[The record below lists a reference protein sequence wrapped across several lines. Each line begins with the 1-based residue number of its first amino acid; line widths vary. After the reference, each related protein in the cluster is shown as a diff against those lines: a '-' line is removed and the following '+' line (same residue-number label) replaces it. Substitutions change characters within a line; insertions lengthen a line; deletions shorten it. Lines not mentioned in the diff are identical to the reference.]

1 MTPQAHNPEIDN
13 AKYVSFVSFRKSGQ
27 AVATP
32 VWIAPFEDG
41 YGLTIESTSGKAKRL
56 AHTSRATIQACSFK
70 GVITPGATVYNCEAS
85 LVMRKRAEEVRDAIA
100 RKYGLTYKVFS
111 ISLWFKDR
119 FGKSKGLPEAAV
131 ILKITQ

>member
-27 AVATP
+27 PVATP

-41 YGLTIESTSGKAKRL
+41 YGFTIESTSGKAKRL

-70 GVITPGATVYNCEAS
+70 GVITPGAAIYNCEAS
-85 LVMRKRAEEVRDAIA
+85 LVLHKRAEEVRDAIA
-100 RKYGLTYKVFS
+100 RKYGLTYKLFS
-111 ISLWFKDR
+111 ISLWIKDH

-131 ILKITQ
+131 ILKLTD

>member
-13 AKYVSFVSFRKSGQ
+13 AKYVSFVSFRKSGE

-41 YGLTIESTSGKAKRL
+41 YGFTIESTSGKANRL
-56 AHTSRATIQACSFK
+56 AHTSRATIQACSYN
-70 GVITPGATVYNCEAS
+70 GTITPGASIYNCEAS
-85 LVMRKRAEEVRDAIA
+85 LVMHERAEEVRDAIA
-100 RKYGLTYKVFS
+100 HKYGLTYKVFS

-131 ILKITQ
+131 ILKITH

>member
-1 MTPQAHNPEIDN
+1 MTPQAHKPEIDN
-13 AKYVSFVSFRKSGQ
+13 AKYVSFVSFRKSGE

-41 YGLTIESTSGKAKRL
+41 YGFTTESTSGKAKRL
-56 AHTSRATIQACSFK
+56 AHTSRATIQACSYN
-70 GVITPGATVYNCEAS
+70 GTVTPGATIYSCTAS
-85 LVMRKRAEEVRDAIA
+85 LVFHERAEEVRDAIA
-100 RKYGLTYKVFS
+100 HKYGLTYKVFS

>member
-1 MTPQAHNPEIDN
+1 MTPQAQNPEIDN
-13 AKYVSFVSFRKSGQ
+13 AKYVSFVSFRKSGE
-27 AVATP
+27 AIATP
-32 VWIAPFEDG
+32 VWITPFEDG
-41 YGLTIESTSGKAKRL
+41 YGFTIESTSGKAKRL
-56 AHTSRATIQACSFK
+56 AHTPRATIQACTFK

-85 LVMRKRAEEVRDAIA
+85 LVLHKRAEEVRDAIA
-100 RKYGLTYKVFS
+100 HKYGLTYKVFS

>member
-1 MTPQAHNPEIDN
+1 MTPQAQNPEIDN
-13 AKYVSFVSFRKSGQ
+13 AKFVSFVSFRKSGE
-27 AVATP
+27 AIATP

-41 YGLTIESTSGKAKRL
+41 YGFTIESTSGKAKRL
-56 AHTSRATIQACSFK
+56 AHTPRATIQACTFN

-85 LVMRKRAEEVRDAIA
+85 LVLHKRAEEVRDAIA
-100 RKYGLTYKVFS
+100 HKYGLTYKVFS

-131 ILKITQ
+131 ILKITA

>member
-41 YGLTIESTSGKAKRL
+41 YGFTIESTSGKAKRL
-56 AHTSRATIQACSFK
+56 AHTSRATIQACSIK

-85 LVMRKRAEEVRDAIA
+85 LVMHKRAEEVRDAIA

>member
-27 AVATP
+27 SIATP

-41 YGLTIESTSGKAKRL
+41 YGFTIESTSGKAKRL
-56 AHTSRATIQACSFK
+56 AHTSRATIQACNSK
-70 GVITPGATVYNCEAS
+70 GVITPGATVFNCEAS
-85 LVMRKRAEEVRDAIA
+85 LVMHTRAEEVRDAIA
-100 RKYGLTYKVFS
+100 HKYGFTYKVFS

-131 ILKITQ
+131 ILKITP

>member
-1 MTPQAHNPEIDN
+1 
-13 AKYVSFVSFRKSGQ
+13 
-27 AVATP
+27 

-41 YGLTIESTSGKAKRL
+41 YGFTIESTSGKAKRL
-56 AHTSRATIQACSFK
+56 AHTPRATIQACNFK

-85 LVMRKRAEEVRDAIA
+85 LVLHKRAEEVRDAIA
-100 RKYGLTYKVFS
+100 HKYGLTYKVFS

>member
-13 AKYVSFVSFRKSGQ
+13 AKYVSFVSFRKSGRP
-27 AVATP
+27 VATP

-41 YGLTIESTSGKAKRL
+41 YGFTIESTSGKAKRL

-70 GVITPGATVYNCEAS
+70 GVITPGATIYNCEAS
-85 LVMRKRAEEVRDAIA
+85 LVLHKRAEQVRDAIA

-119 FGKSKGLPEAAV
+119 FGKSKELPEAAV
-131 ILKITQ
+131 ILKLTD

>member
-1 MTPQAHNPEIDN
+1 MTPQAHKPEIDN
-13 AKYVSFVSFRKSGQ
+13 AKYVSFVSFRKSGE

-41 YGLTIESTSGKAKRL
+41 YGFTTESTSGKAKRL
-56 AHTSRATIQACSFK
+56 AHTSRATIQACSYN
-70 GVITPGATVYNCEAS
+70 GTVTPGATIYNCTAS
-85 LVMRKRAEEVRDAIA
+85 LVFHERAEEVRDAIA
-100 RKYGLTYKVFS
+100 HKYGLTYKVFS

>member
-13 AKYVSFVSFRKSGQ
+13 AKYVSFVSFRKSGE

-32 VWIAPFEDG
+32 VWITPFEDG
-41 YGLTIESTSGKAKRL
+41 YGFTIESTSGKAKRL
-56 AHTSRATIQACSFK
+56 AHTSRATIQACSYN
-70 GVITPGATVYNCEAS
+70 GTITPGASIYNCEAS
-85 LVMRKRAEEVRDAIA
+85 LVMHERAEEVRDAIA
-100 RKYGLTYKVFS
+100 HKYGLTYKVFS

>member
-41 YGLTIESTSGKAKRL
+41 YGFTIESTSGKAKRL
-56 AHTSRATIQACSFK
+56 AHTSRVTIQVCSFK

-85 LVMRKRAEEVRDAIA
+85 LVMHKRAEEVRDAIA

>member
-1 MTPQAHNPEIDN
+1 MTPQTHNPEIDN
-13 AKYVSFVSFRKSGQ
+13 AKYVSFVSFRKSGE

-32 VWIAPFEDG
+32 VWITRFEDG
-41 YGLTIESTSGKAKRL
+41 YGFTIESTSGKAKRL
-56 AHTSRATIQACSFK
+56 AHTSRATIQACSYN
-70 GVITPGATVYNCEAS
+70 GTITPGATIYNCEAS
-85 LVMRKRAEEVRDAIA
+85 LVFHERAEEVRDAIA
-100 RKYGLTYKVFS
+100 HKYGLTYKVFS

>member
-1 MTPQAHNPEIDN
+1 MTTQAHNPQIDN

-27 AVATP
+27 PIATP

-41 YGLTIESTSGKAKRL
+41 YGFTIESTSGKAKRL

-70 GVITPGATVYNCEAS
+70 GVITPGATIYNCEAS
-85 LVMRKRAEEVRDAIA
+85 LVMHKRAEEVRDAIA
-100 RKYGLTYKVFS
+100 RRYGLTYKVFS

>member
-1 MTPQAHNPEIDN
+1 MTPQTHNPEIDN
-13 AKYVSFVSFRKSGQ
+13 AKYVSFVSFRKSGE

-41 YGLTIESTSGKAKRL
+41 YGFTVESTSGKAKRL

-70 GVITPGATVYNCEAS
+70 GVITPGATIYNCQAS
-85 LVMRKRAEEVRDAIA
+85 LVLHERAEEVRDAIA

-111 ISLWFKDR
+111 ISLWINAR

-131 ILKITQ
+131 ILKITS

>member
-27 AVATP
+27 PVATP

-41 YGLTIESTSGKAKRL
+41 YGFTIESTSGKAKRL
-56 AHTSRATIQACSFK
+56 AHTSRATIQACNVK
-70 GVITPGATVYNCEAS
+70 GVITPGATIYNCEAS
-85 LVMRKRAEEVRDAIA
+85 LVMHKRAEEVRDAIA
-100 RKYGLTYKVFS
+100 RRYGLTYNVFS

>member
-27 AVATP
+27 PVATP

-41 YGLTIESTSGKAKRL
+41 YGFTIESTSGKAKRL
-56 AHTSRATIQACSFK
+56 AHTSRASIQSCNVK
-70 GVITPGATVYNCEAS
+70 GVITPGATIYNCQAS
-85 LVMRKRAEEVRDAIA
+85 LVLHHRAEEVRDAIA
-100 RKYGLTYKVFS
+100 HKYGFTYKVFS
-111 ISLWFKDR
+111 IYLWFTSR

>member
-41 YGLTIESTSGKAKRL
+41 YGFTIESTSGKAKRL
-56 AHTSRATIQACSFK
+56 AHTSRATIQACSVK

-85 LVMRKRAEEVRDAIA
+85 LVMHKRAEEVRDAIA

>member
-1 MTPQAHNPEIDN
+1 MTSSNPEIDN

-27 AVATP
+27 PIATP

-41 YGLTIESTSGKAKRL
+41 YGFTIESTSGKAKRL

-70 GVITPGATVYNCEAS
+70 GVITPGATIYNCEAS
-85 LVMRKRAEEVRDAIA
+85 LVMHKRAEEVRDAIA
-100 RKYGLTYKVFS
+100 RRYGLTYKVFS

>member
-1 MTPQAHNPEIDN
+1 MTIQAHNPEIDN

-27 AVATP
+27 PVATP

-41 YGLTIESTSGKAKRL
+41 YGFTTESTSGKAKRL
-56 AHTSRATIQACSFK
+56 AHTSRATIQSCNVK
-70 GVITPGATVYNCEAS
+70 GVIAPGATIYNCQAS
-85 LVMRKRAEEVRDAIA
+85 LVLHKRAEAVRDAIA
-100 RKYGLTYKVFS
+100 HKYVFTYKVFS
-111 ISLWFKDR
+111 IYLWFTSR

>member
-1 MTPQAHNPEIDN
+1 MTSQAHNPEIDN

-27 AVATP
+27 SIATP

-41 YGLTIESTSGKAKRL
+41 YGFTIESTSGKAKRL
-56 AHTSRATIQACSFK
+56 AHTSRATIQACNFK
-70 GVITPGATVYNCEAS
+70 GVITPGATIFNCEAS
-85 LVMRKRAEEVRDAIA
+85 LVMHKRAEEVRDAIA
-100 RKYGLTYKVFS
+100 HKYGFTYKVFS

-131 ILKITQ
+131 ILKITP

>member
-1 MTPQAHNPEIDN
+1 MTTQAHNPEIDN

-27 AVATP
+27 PIATP

-41 YGLTIESTSGKAKRL
+41 YGFTIESTSGKAKRL
-56 AHTSRATIQACSFK
+56 AHTSRATIQACNVK
-70 GVITPGATVYNCEAS
+70 GVITPGATIYNCEAS
-85 LVMRKRAEEVRDAIA
+85 LVMHKRAEEVRDAIA
-100 RKYGLTYKVFS
+100 RRYGLTYNVFS

>member
-27 AVATP
+27 PVATP
-32 VWIAPFEDG
+32 VWIASFEDG
-41 YGLTIESTSGKAKRL
+41 YGFTIESTSGKAKRL

-70 GVITPGATVYNCEAS
+70 GVITPGATIYNCEAS
-85 LVMRKRAEEVRDAIA
+85 LVMHKRAEEVRDAIA
-100 RKYGLTYKVFS
+100 RRYGLTYKVFS

>member
-1 MTPQAHNPEIDN
+1 MRPHIPEIDN
-13 AKYVSFVSFRKSGQ
+13 AKYVSFLSFRKSGE

-41 YGLTIESTSGKAKRL
+41 YGFTIESTSGKAKRL

-70 GVITPGATVYNCEAS
+70 GVITPGATIYNCEAS
-85 LVMRKRAEEVRDAIA
+85 LVLHERAEEVRDAVA
-100 RKYGLTYKVFS
+100 RKYGLTYKLFS

-131 ILKITQ
+131 ILKITL

>member
-41 YGLTIESTSGKAKRL
+41 YGFTTESTSGKAKRL
-56 AHTSRATIQACSFK
+56 AHTSRATIQACGFK

-85 LVMRKRAEEVRDAIA
+85 LVMHKRAEEVRDAIA

>member
-1 MTPQAHNPEIDN
+1 MTIQAHNPEIDN

-27 AVATP
+27 PVATP

-41 YGLTIESTSGKAKRL
+41 YGFTIESTSGKAKRL
-56 AHTSRATIQACSFK
+56 AHTSRATIQSCNVK
-70 GVITPGATVYNCEAS
+70 GVITPGATIYNCQAS
-85 LVMRKRAEEVRDAIA
+85 LVLHHRAEEVRDAIA
-100 RKYGLTYKVFS
+100 HKYGFTYKVFS

>member
-1 MTPQAHNPEIDN
+1 MTSTPNHEIDN
-13 AKYVSFVSFRKSGQ
+13 AKYVSFVSFRKSGE

-41 YGLTIESTSGKAKRL
+41 YGFTVESTSGKAKRL

-70 GVITPGATVYNCEAS
+70 GVITPGATVYNCQAS
-85 LVMRKRAEEVRDAIA
+85 LVLHDRAEEVRDAIA

-111 ISLWFKDR
+111 ISLWFNTR

-131 ILKITQ
+131 ILKITP

>member
-1 MTPQAHNPEIDN
+1 MTTQAHNPEIDN

-27 AVATP
+27 PVATP

-41 YGLTIESTSGKAKRL
+41 YGFTIESTSGKAKRL

-70 GVITPGATVYNCEAS
+70 GVITPGATIYNCEAS
-85 LVMRKRAEEVRDAIA
+85 LVMHKRAEEVRDAIA
-100 RKYGLTYKVFS
+100 RRYGLTYKVFS

>member
-13 AKYVSFVSFRKSGQ
+13 AKYVSFVSFRKSGE

-41 YGLTIESTSGKAKRL
+41 YGFTIESTSGKAKRL
-56 AHTSRATIQACSFK
+56 AHTSRATIQACSYN
-70 GVITPGATVYNCEAS
+70 GTITPGASIYNCEAS
-85 LVMRKRAEEVRDAIA
+85 LVMYERAEEVRDAIA
-100 RKYGLTYKVFS
+100 HKYGLTYKVFS

>member
-1 MTPQAHNPEIDN
+1 MTTQAHNPEIDN

-27 AVATP
+27 PIATP

-41 YGLTIESTSGKAKRL
+41 YGFTIESTSGKAKRL
-56 AHTSRATIQACSFK
+56 AHTSRATIQACNVK
-70 GVITPGATVYNCEAS
+70 GVITPGATIYNCEAS
-85 LVMRKRAEEVRDAIA
+85 LVMHKRAEEVRDAIA
-100 RKYGLTYKVFS
+100 RRYGLTYKVFS

>member
-1 MTPQAHNPEIDN
+1 MTPQAPNPEIDN

-41 YGLTIESTSGKAKRL
+41 YGFTIESTSGKAKRL

-70 GVITPGATVYNCEAS
+70 GVITPGATIYNCEAS
-85 LVMRKRAEEVRDAIA
+85 LVMNKRAEEIRDAIA
-100 RKYGLTYKVFS
+100 HKYGLTYKVFS

>member
-27 AVATP
+27 PVATP
-32 VWIAPFEDG
+32 VWSAPFEDG
-41 YGLTIESTSGKAKRL
+41 YGFTIESTSGKAKRL

-70 GVITPGATVYNCEAS
+70 GVITPGATIYNCEAS
-85 LVMRKRAEEVRDAIA
+85 LVLHKRAEEVRDAIA
-100 RKYGLTYKVFS
+100 RRYGLTYKVFS

>member
-1 MTPQAHNPEIDN
+1 MTTQAHNPEIDN

-27 AVATP
+27 PIATP

-41 YGLTIESTSGKAKRL
+41 YGFTIESTSGKAKRL

-70 GVITPGATVYNCEAS
+70 GVITPGATIYNCEAS
-85 LVMRKRAEEVRDAIA
+85 LVMHKRAEEVRDAIA
-100 RKYGLTYKVFS
+100 RRYGLTYKVFS